1 MAPATGRPQQGHLI
15 PFPDTPARRVARARE
30 RRHSLIAISIALSV
44 AVAGC
49 APDAVRPE
57 RPYDAFLDR
66 VQNHCGNLRLGP
78 AFITTLLRQQDP
90 YFLDLTSRFFN
101 GLVSEQNFVEAL
113 ESFYNAPPGSPSIR
127 CILQQMPAPGSPPPL
142 SAPPVIR

>member
-1 MAPATGRPQQGHLI
+1 M
-15 PFPDTPARRVARARE
+15 PFSDCLAGARKR
-30 RRHSLIAISIALSV
+30 RRHLTAISIALSLG
-44 AVAGC
+44 VAGC
-49 APDAVRPE
+49 APDAILPE

-66 VQNHCGNLRLGP
+66 VQINCGNLRLGP
-78 AFITTLLRQQDP
+78 AFINTLLRQQDP

-101 GLVSEQNFVEAL
+101 GRVSEQNFVDAL

-142 SAPPVIR
+142 SVPPVIR

>member
-1 MAPATGRPQQGHLI
+1 M

-66 VQNHCGNLRLGP
+66 VQNNCGNLRLGP
-78 AFITTLLRQQDP
+78 AFITTLLRQQ
-90 YFLDLTSRFFN
+90 T
-101 GLVSEQNFVEAL
+101 
-113 ESFYNAPPGSPSIR
+113 
-127 CILQQMPAPGSPPPL
+127 
-142 SAPPVIR
+142 

>member
-1 MAPATGRPQQGHLI
+1 M

-66 VQNHCGNLRLGP
+66 VQNNCGNLRLGP

-127 CILQQMPAPGSPPPL
+127 CIVQQMPAPGSPPPL

>member
-1 MAPATGRPQQGHLI
+1 M
-15 PFPDTPARRVARARE
+15 PFLDTPARRVAHDRK
-30 RRHSLIAISIALSV
+30 RRHCRIAISIALAV

-66 VQNHCGNLRLGP
+66 VQNNCGNLRLGP

-101 GLVSEQNFVEAL
+101 GLVSEHNFVEAL

-127 CILQQMPAPGSPPPL
+127 CIVQQMPAPASAPPL

>member
-1 MAPATGRPQQGHLI
+1 M
-15 PFPDTPARRVARARE
+15 
-30 RRHSLIAISIALSV
+30 
-44 AVAGC
+44 
-49 APDAVRPE
+49 
-57 RPYDAFLDR
+57 
-66 VQNHCGNLRLGP
+66 QNNCGNLRLGP

-113 ESFYNAPPGSPSIR
+113 ESFYNAPRFAEHSLHR
-127 CILQQMPAPGSPPPL
+127 PADAGAGIASPL

>member
-1 MAPATGRPQQGHLI
+1 M
-15 PFPDTPARRVARARE
+15 PFLDTPARHIARARE
-30 RRHSLIAISIALSV
+30 PRRCLIAIGIALAV

-66 VQNHCGNLRLGP
+66 VQNNCGNLRLGP

-127 CILQQMPAPGSPPPL
+127 CIVQQMPAPGSPPPL

>member
-1 MAPATGRPQQGHLI
+1 MPFSDCLAGARKRHRHLN
-15 PFPDTPARRVARARE
+15 
-30 RRHSLIAISIALSV
+30 AISIAL
-44 AVAGC
+44 ALGVAGC
-49 APDAVRPE
+49 APDAILPE

-66 VQNHCGNLRLGP
+66 VQINCGNLRLGP
-78 AFITTLLRQQDP
+78 AFIDTLLRQQDP

-101 GLVSEQNFVEAL
+101 GRVSEQNFVDAL

-142 SAPPVIR
+142 SVPPIIR

>member
-1 MAPATGRPQQGHLI
+1 M
-15 PFPDTPARRVARARE
+15 PFLVSPGLE
-30 RRHSLIAISIALSV
+30 RRHYLIAIGIALSI

-66 VQNHCGNLRLGP
+66 VQNDCGNLRLGP
-78 AFITTLLRQQDP
+78 AFIRTLLRQQDP

-113 ESFYNAPPGSPSIR
+113 ESFYNSPPGSPGIR

-142 SAPPVIR
+142 SVPPIIR

>member
-1 MAPATGRPQQGHLI
+1 M
-15 PFPDTPARRVARARE
+15 PDLDSPARRTAGILKWRSRPATM
-30 RRHSLIAISIALSV
+30 AFALSL
-44 AVAGC
+44 ALAGC
-49 APDAVRPE
+49 APDAIRPE

-66 VQNHCGNLRLGP
+66 VQNNCGNLRLGP

-127 CILQQMPAPGSPPPL
+127 CIVQQMPAPRSPPPL

>member
-1 MAPATGRPQQGHLI
+1 MPYSAC
-15 PFPDTPARRVARARE
+15 PARTRKS
-30 RRHSLIAISIALSV
+30 RRYLTAITIALV
-44 AVAGC
+44 VGVAGC

-66 VQNHCGNLRLGP
+66 VQNNCGNLLLGP

-101 GLVSEQNFVEAL
+101 GRVSEQNFVDAL
-113 ESFYNAPPGSPSIR
+113 ESFYNAPPD
-127 CILQQMPAPGSPPPL
+127 
-142 SAPPVIR
+142 

>member
-1 MAPATGRPQQGHLI
+1 MPYSAC
-15 PFPDTPARRVARARE
+15 PARTRKS
-30 RRHSLIAISIALSV
+30 RRYLTAITIALV
-44 AVAGC
+44 VGVAGC

-66 VQNHCGNLRLGP
+66 VQNNCGNLLLGP

-101 GLVSEQNFVEAL
+101 GRVSEQNFVDAL

-142 SAPPVIR
+142 SVPPIIR

>member
-1 MAPATGRPQQGHLI
+1 MPFNVSPALRITRTREP
-15 PFPDTPARRVARARE
+15 RRC
-30 RRHSLIAISIALSV
+30 LIAISIALAV

-66 VQNHCGNLRLGP
+66 VQNNCGNLRLGP
-78 AFITTLLRQQDP
+78 AFITTLLRQQDA